1 MQKISALRPNVTSG
15 QAILALQPSGIA
27 GMAKD
32 LISGPVRLLA
42 DAYVPF
48 QLFRAEIQ
56 NGGKRDEKW
65 LALDS
70 VEGSLDMYGFDGPIE
85 HDLLVQIETR
95 NVMPASLATG
105 PAAEAVKEK
114 LQRMIFRLGFFRT
127 RNLRIDVVPAGLE
140 FHVPYWLAFRGHAER
155 AQISVL
161 DAVRRKLEGAKARQL
176 FRSWLLSSPQPSFDR
191 QFAAIK

>member
-15 QAILALQPSGIA
+15 QAILALQPSGIT

-32 LISGPVRLLA
+32 LLSGPVRMLA

-48 QLFRAEIQ
+48 QLFSADIR

-70 VEGSLDMYGFDGPIE
+70 VEGSLDMYGFDGPVAG
-85 HDLLVQIETR
+85 DLLMQIESR
-95 NVMPASLATG
+95 NVLPARLAAG
-105 PAAEAVKEK
+105 PAADIVKEK

-140 FHVPYWLAFRGHAER
+140 FHVPYWLAFRGHGEH
-155 AQISVL
+155 AQVSVL

-176 FRSWLLSSPQPSFDR
+176 FRSWLLSSPQSSFDR
-191 QFAAIK
+191 EFAPIK